1 MNQQPSTLSNL
12 WDGLKGLTTAATDAI
27 KNVGKPFIA
36 TNTTI
41 AAPVQG
47 DVAAPAPAQGDVAAP
62 VPAQDTVPAE
72 PVVIKGGKRSKAKGT
87 IRGIL
92 LYPNPYYKGK
102 TNKVKSRR
110 NRKPTRFTK
119 KSRK

>member
-47 DVAAPAPAQGDVAAP
+47 DVAAPA
-62 VPAQDTVPAE
+62 PAQDTVPAE